1 MTEDKKIEVRE
12 QVGVILLAAVL
23 VMSGLLLIK
32 QKDAPATFTE
42 SAVSGAANSSSN
54 VSEKAVAN
62 SSSATNGQAAASSNK
77 SALININKASLEEL
91 DTLPGVGP
99 ATAQKIVDYRTQ
111 NGGFKSIEGIMDVS
125 GIGEVKYAQLKDKIS
140 I

>member
-1 MTEDKKIEVRE
+1 MTEEKKVVVRE

-32 QKDAPATFTE
+32 QKDVPTTFTE
-42 SAVSGAANSSSN
+42 NTNSSSQGTAAKPV
-54 VSEKAVAN
+54 VSSPTSVQTPSTVKV
-62 SSSATNGQAAASSNK
+62 G
-77 SALININKASLEEL
+77 LVNINTSSLEEL

-99 ATAQKIVDYRTQ
+99 ATAQKIVDYRNK
-111 NGGFKSIEGIMDVS
+111 NGNFKSLENIMDVS
-125 GIGEVKYAQLKDKIS
+125 GIGEAKYSQLKDKIS

>member
-1 MTEDKKIEVRE
+1 MTEEKKIEIRE

-32 QKDAPATFTE
+32 QKDAPVTFTE
-42 SAVSGAANSSSN
+42 SAVSAATSSSSN
-54 VSEKAVAN
+54 ISEKSSA
-62 SSSATNGQAAASSNK
+62 SSSQPASNSNITG
-77 SALININKASLEEL
+77 LVNINKAALEEL

-99 ATAQKIVDYRTQ
+99 TTAQKIIDYR
-111 NGGFKSIEGIMDVS
+111 NSSGGFKTVEGLNEVS
-125 GIGEVKYAQLKDKIS
+125 GIGEVKFGQLKDKVS

>member
-1 MTEDKKIEVRE
+1 VTEEKKIEIRE
-12 QVGVILLAAVL
+12 QVGVILLASVL

-32 QKDAPATFTE
+32 QKDAPAIFTE
-42 SAVSGAANSSSN
+42 SAVSGATSSSSST
-54 VSEKAVAN
+54 VEKPTT
-62 SSSATNGQAAASSNK
+62 SSSQQVSNSK
-77 SALININKASLEEL
+77 VSTVVNINKASLEEL

-111 NGGFKSIEGIMDVS
+111 NGDFKSVEGIMDVS
-125 GIGEVKYAQLKDKIS
+125 GIGPSKYSQIQSLIS

>member
-1 MTEDKKIEVRE
+1 MTEEKKIEIRE

-32 QKDAPATFTE
+32 QKDAPVTFAE
-42 SAVSGAANSSSN
+42 SAVSAATSSPSN
-54 VSEKAVAN
+54 VSEKPSA
-62 SSSATNGQAAASSNK
+62 SSSQPASNNNVGT
-77 SALININKASLEEL
+77 LVNINKAALEEL

-99 ATAQKIVDYRTQ
+99 ATAQKIIDYRTA
-111 NGGFKSIEGIMDVS
+111 NGGFAKIEDIDNVS
-125 GIGEVKYAQLKDKIS
+125 GIGPAKYSQIKDLIT

>member
-1 MTEDKKIEVRE
+1 VTDEAKKQIRE
-12 QVGVILLAAVL
+12 QVGVVLLAGVL

-42 SAVSGAANSSSN
+42 SAASN
-54 VSEKAVAN
+54 LPAS
-62 SSSATNGQAAASSNK
+62 SSSAVELPTETSAPSSNSTK
-77 SALININKASLEEL
+77 SSLVNINKGSLEEL

-99 ATAQKIVDYRTQ
+99 ATAQKIIDYRTQ
-111 NGGFKSIEGIMDVS
+111 NGPFPSIEAIDNVS
-125 GIGEVKYAQLKDKIS
+125 GIGPSKYAQIKDLIS

>member
-1 MTEDKKIEVRE
+1 MTEEKKIEIRE

-32 QKDAPATFTE
+32 QKEAPVTFTE
-42 SAVSGAANSSSN
+42 SAVPISSSSVTEKSTTGAQQ
-54 VSEKAVAN
+54 VSNN
-62 SSSATNGQAAASSNK
+62 SVTG
-77 SALININKASLEEL
+77 LVNINKAALEEL

-99 ATAQKIVDYRTQ
+99 ATAQKIIDYRTA
-111 NGGFKSIEGIMDVS
+111 NGGFAKIEDIDNVS
-125 GIGEVKYAQLKDKIS
+125 GIGPAKYSQIKDLIT

>member
-1 MTEDKKIEVRE
+1 MTEEKKIEIRE
-12 QVGVILLAAVL
+12 QVGVILLASVL

-42 SAVSGAANSSSN
+42 SASASASNTAEKPATSAQTVS
-54 VSEKAVAN
+54 
-62 SSSATNGQAAASSNK
+62 NGTK
-77 SALININKASLEEL
+77 TALININKASLEEL

-99 ATAQKIVDYRTQ
+99 ATAQKILDYRTQ
-111 NGGFKSIEGIMDVS
+111 NGDFKSVEGIKDVS

>member
-1 MTEDKKIEVRE
+1 MTDESKKQTRE
-12 QVGVILLAAVL
+12 IIGVVLLAGVL

-42 SAVSGAANSSSN
+42 SAVTNSSAPSSN
-54 VSEKAVAN
+54 SGEKVT
-62 SSSATNGQAAASSNK
+62 SSSSQQASNDK
-77 SALININKASLEEL
+77 TALVNINKASLEEL

-99 ATAQKIVDYRTQ
+99 ATAQKIIDYRTQ
-111 NGGFKSIEGIMDVS
+111 NGPFLNIEAIDNVS
-125 GIGEVKYAQLKDKIS
+125 GIGPAKYAEIKDLIS

>member
-1 MTEDKKIEVRE
+1 MITEQKNQIRE
-12 QVGVILLAAVL
+12 QIGVVLLAGVL

-42 SAVSGAANSSSN
+42 SAVSSTNVASN
-54 VSEKAVAN
+54 EIEKPAVAAAETK
-62 SSSATNGQAAASSNK
+62 AT
-77 SALININKASLEEL
+77 LVNINKGSLDEL

-99 ATAQKIVDYRTQ
+99 ATAQKIIDYRTQ
-111 NGGFKSIEGIMDVS
+111 NGPFTSIEGIDNVS
-125 GIGEVKYAQLKDKIS
+125 GIGPSKYAQIKDLIS

>member
-1 MTEDKKIEVRE
+1 MTEEKKAEVRE

-32 QKDAPATFTE
+32 QKEVPTTFTE
-42 SAVSGAANSSSN
+42 SSASISSSSP
-54 VSEKAVAN
+54 VEKSEA
-62 SSSATNGQAAASSNK
+62 SSSQQVSNDK
-77 SALININKASLEEL
+77 SALININRAPLEEL

-99 ATAQKIVDYRTQ
+99 ATAQKIIDYRKE
-111 NGGFKSIEGIMDVS
+111 NGDFTSIEEIMDVS
-125 GIGEVKYAQLKDKIS
+125 GIGEAKYAQLKDKIS

>member
-1 MTEDKKIEVRE
+1 MTEEKKIEIRE
-12 QVGVILLAAVL
+12 QVGVILLAGVL

-32 QKDAPATFTE
+32 QKDVPATFTE
-42 SAVSGAANSSSN
+42 STTYISSPSVAEKPTVSSSQQI
-54 VSEKAVAN
+54 SDD
-62 SSSATNGQAAASSNK
+62 K

-99 ATAQKIVDYRTQ
+99 ATAQKIVDFRKE
-111 NGGFKSIEGIMDVS
+111 NGNFTTIEGIMDVS
-125 GIGEVKYAQLKDKIS
+125 GIGEAKYAQLKDKIS